1 MQIFNWLVSA
11 ITFNSGFY
19 SDMYIHTI
27 SSCGKG
33 CGAQIPLG
41 GKAER
46 ERETGISLSTNE
58 QLL

>member
-46 ERETGISLSTNE
+46 ERLELV
-58 QLL
+58 